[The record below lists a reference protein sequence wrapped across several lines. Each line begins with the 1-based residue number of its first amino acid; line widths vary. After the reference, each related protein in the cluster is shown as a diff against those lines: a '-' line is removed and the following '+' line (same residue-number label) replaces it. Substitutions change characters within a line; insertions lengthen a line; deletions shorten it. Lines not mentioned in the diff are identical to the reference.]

1 MGRIRKQ
8 EGRRYFRAWLSRT
21 MPCSGDSRVW
31 TEDRDLEEEI
41 IRVLLNNVSSC

>member
-1 MGRIRKQ
+1 MV
-8 EGRRYFRAWLSRT
+8 EYDHAML
-21 MPCSGDSRVW
+21 W